1 MRLDTKQKIIRYSL
15 IGFGIAML
23 FFLIVFNG
31 VWFGDKNQP
40 PKGVVDMSFGLSF
53 AIPLLVA
60 IICFLA
66 SGYFKSFTKND
77 AINQI
82 EKQYRNGIISTE
94 HYKQSLRE
102 IEMFELEKNKLKA
115 QIEMEKELHKE
126 NLMKEI
132 DNKIKETITEEEISN
147 NNNNNYVNEK
157 NKKIDEISYNY
168 V

>member
-23 FFLIVFNG
+23 IFLIVFNG

-53 AIPLLVA
+53 AIP
-60 IICFLA
+60 FLGA
-66 SGYFKSFTKND
+66 MLSFSLSGYFKSFTKQD

-94 HYKQSLRE
+94 HYKKSLRE
-102 IEMFELEKNKLKA
+102 IEIFELEKNKLKA
-115 QIEMEKELHKE
+115 ELEMEKQLHKE
-126 NLMKEI
+126 NLMKEVE
-132 DNKIKETITEEEISN
+132 NKIKEVNKNEEQKELI
-147 NNNNNYVNEK
+147 Y
-157 NKKIDEISYNY
+157 
-168 V
+168 